1 MAELTE
7 YPTLE
12 LEISDVATLAAQE
25 MVDELYSNNS
35 VVTGNLVRSIK
46 VQPVKDEKGNI
57 TYPISL
63 KQYGIYVD
71 DGAER
76 KAGGMPPVKAISEW
90 IRLKR
95 INVPAAMTPQQFAW
109 AVAKSIAKRGQR
121 FKKPKPFIDV
131 SLQAAMNQN
140 IQKIADAA
148 AYDIANNIET
158 NYGTLPTK

>member
-1 MAELTE
+1 MSELTE

-12 LEISDVATLAAQE
+12 LEISDVATLATQE
-25 MVDELYSNNS
+25 MVERLYSNNS
-35 VVTGNLVRSIK
+35 VVTGNLVKSIR
-46 VQPVKDEKGNI
+46 VQPEKDANGVI

-76 KAGGMPPVKAISEW
+76 RAGGMPPVQAIADW

>member
-1 MAELTE
+1 MSELTE

-12 LEISDVATLAAQE
+12 LEISDVATLATQE
-25 MVDELYSNNS
+25 MVERLYSNNS
-35 VVTGNLVRSIK
+35 VVTGNLVRSIR
-46 VQPVKDEKGNI
+46 VQPEKDANGVI

-76 KAGGMPPVKAISEW
+76 RAGGMPPVQAIADW

-131 SLQAAMNQN
+131 SLQAAVNQN
-140 IQKIADAA
+140 LQNIADAVA
-148 AYDIANNIET
+148 QDIANNIET
-158 NYGTLPTK
+158 NYGTIG

>member
-1 MAELTE
+1 MSELTE
-7 YPTLE
+7 YPSLE

-25 MVDELYSNNS
+25 MVDKLYSNNS

-46 VQPVKDEKGNI
+46 VQPVKDEQGNI

-76 KAGGMPPVKAISEW
+76 GAGGMPPVKAIADW

-95 INVPAAMTPQQFAW
+95 ISVPSAMTPTQFAW
-109 AVAKSIAKRGQR
+109 AVAKSIEKRGQR

-131 SLQAAMNQN
+131 SLQTAMNQN
-140 IQKIADAA
+140 LQKIADAT
-148 AYDIANNIET
+148 AYDIANNIEN
-158 NYGTLPTK
+158 NYGTIPVK

>member
-12 LEISDVATLAAQE
+12 LELSDVAILAAQE
-25 MVDELYSNNS
+25 MVDRLYSNNS
-35 VVTGNLVRSIK
+35 VVTGNLKNSIR
-46 VQPVKDEKGNI
+46 VQPEKDVKGRI

-63 KQYGIYVD
+63 KEYGIYVD
-71 DGAER
+71 NGAER
-76 KAGGMPPVKAISEW
+76 GSGGMPPVKAIADW

-95 INVPAAMTPQQFAW
+95 INVPTAMTPQQFAW

-131 SLQAAMNQN
+131 SLQAAVNQN
-140 IQKIADAA
+140 LQNIADAVA
-148 AYDIANNIET
+148 QDIANNIET
-158 NYGTLPTK
+158 NYGTIG

>member
-1 MAELTE
+1 MSELTE

-12 LEISDVATLAAQE
+12 LEISDVATLATQE
-25 MVDELYSNNS
+25 MVERLYSNNS
-35 VVTGNLVRSIK
+35 VVTGNLVRSIR
-46 VQPVKDEKGNI
+46 VQPEKDANGVI

-76 KAGGMPPVKAISEW
+76 RAGGMPPVQAIADW